1 MHYKFGCRIANDDSQ
16 QNAGEV
22 RWGEQRFRMRAF
34 AVFFLSLSPR
44 ARLVFVALVLV
55 LIYCATR

>member
-1 MHYKFGCRIANDDSQ
+1 
-16 QNAGEV
+16 
-22 RWGEQRFRMRAF
+22 MRAF